1 MSAEIIRGLP
11 WEQYIQGGYL
21 GSSALCAWRAASLE
35 AWSAEYQE
43 QSYSGGGSRYTAGGS
58 ALDAMLTG
66 DQSGKR
72 IVVKPATYTDEKGS
86 VKPWNG
92 NANVCKAWLAENE
105 DAEVITETQDAEIKR
120 ALPLVREALGI
131 MRTVFGGEVEYQTT
145 LRGEVNGVRIQTRP
159 DCMIGVNMPDL
170 KYVNG
175 DAFSKFDRNFV
186 DSRYFVQAGL
196 FFGLMREAT
205 GEDDARVSFLLAESG
220 TLFPRVE
227 CVKIPRPVLVA
238 GWDKVQRITEDI
250 ARVRESASGF
260 VSPVGFRDLDLP
272 HFAEVKIGIA

>member
-1 MSAEIIRGLP
+1 MSAEIICGLP

-43 QSYSGGGSRYTAGGS
+43 HAYSGGGSRYTAGGS

-72 IVVKPATYTDEKGS
+72 IVVKPATYIAESGKA
-86 VKPWNG
+86 KPWNG
-92 NANVCKAWLAENE
+92 KAKVCEDWLAENA
-105 DAEVITETQDAEIKR
+105 DAEIITEKQDAEIKR

-145 LRGEVNGVRIQTRP
+145 LRGDVNGVRIQTRP

-175 DAFSKFDRNFV
+175 DAFSKFDRTFV
-186 DSRYFVQAGL
+186 DSRYFIQAGL
-196 FFGLMREAT
+196 FFGLMQAAT
-205 GEDDARVSFLLAESG
+205 GEDNSRVSFLLAESG
-220 TLFPRVE
+220 TMFPRVA
-227 CVKIPRPVLVA
+227 CIAVPRPVLVA
-238 GWDKVQRITEDI
+238 GWDKVQRITEEI
-250 ARVRESASGF
+250 ARVRESAAGF
-260 VSPVGFRDLDLP
+260 VSPVAFRNLDLP